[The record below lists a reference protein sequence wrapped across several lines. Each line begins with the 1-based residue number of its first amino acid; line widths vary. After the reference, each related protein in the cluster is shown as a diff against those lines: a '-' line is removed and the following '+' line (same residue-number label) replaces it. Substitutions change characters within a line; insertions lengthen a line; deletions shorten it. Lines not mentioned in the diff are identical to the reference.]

1 MDFYIILGIDRDA
14 SIMDVKRAYR
24 RLARKFHP
32 DINPGDHLAAQQFR
46 RIAEAYQTLSDPDR
60 RRRYDLLGYQPE
72 PQTEPAVGFEG
83 FDFSPSVHANQQSTF
98 GDLFADI
105 LRGPVGGPRPA
116 ERGADLHAAVTISFA
131 DALHGAERPLTITR
145 HDRCATCAGSGV
157 LHGGGSRCVA
167 CQGSGSLRSARG
179 HMVFSRPCARCGG
192 TGVQRQERCLLC
204 AGGGTQPRTEI
215 IAVRIPAGVPDG
227 ARLRIAGKGHAGLHG
242 GPAGDLYV
250 TIDLA
255 PDPRLRREGD
265 DVLLTL
271 PVAVHEAA
279 LGARIEVP
287 ALEGMVRVRIPPGA
301 QSGQRLRLRGRGFPS
316 LRDGRR
322 GDLVVEVRV
331 MLPKLL
337 DERSKEL
344 LREFGR
350 INGESV
356 RDF

>member
-1 MDFYIILGIDRDA
+1 MDLYIILGIDRNA
-14 SIMDVKRAYR
+14 SVMDVKRAYR

-32 DINPGDHLAAQQFR
+32 DINPGDHIAAAQFR

-60 RRRYDLLGYQPE
+60 RRRYDLLGYHPE
-72 PQTEPAVGFEG
+72 TPADAEVGFEG

-105 LRGPVGGPRPA
+105 LRGPGTAPRQA
-116 ERGADLHAAVTISFA
+116 SRGADLHAALSIPFA
-131 DALHGAERPLTITR
+131 EALHGLERPLAITR
-145 HDRCATCAGSGV
+145 QDRCATCAGSGV
-157 LHGGGSRCVA
+157 LHGGGSRCVT
-167 CQGSGSLRSARG
+167 CQGIGSLRTARG

-192 TGVQRQERCLLC
+192 SGVQRQERCLRC
-204 AGGGTQPRTEI
+204 AGVGTQPRTESVPI
-215 IAVRIPAGVPDG
+215 RVPAGVPDG
-227 ARLRIAGKGHAGLHG
+227 ARLRIAGKGHVGPHG
-242 GPAGDLYV
+242 GAAGDLYV
-250 TIDLA
+250 TVHVS
-255 PDPRLRREGD
+255 PHPRLRREGD

-287 ALEGMVRVRIPPGA
+287 ALDGRVRVRIPPGA
-301 QSGQRLRLRGRGFPS
+301 QTGQRLRLRGRGFPS
-316 LRDGRR
+316 IRDGRR
-322 GDLVVEVRV
+322 GDLVVELRV